1 MVLLEAMGC
10 GLPILSFDSP
20 NGPRHII
27 THNEDGVLVEYLNS
41 EALAHNLIDIIQNP
55 NKLKQLGLHAKKN
68 VQRLTEEHI
77 MPQWLALF
85 TK

>member
-20 NGPRHII
+20 NGPRHIVK
-27 THNEDGVLVEYLNS
+27 HNEDGVLVEYLNS
-41 EALAHNLIDIIQNP
+41 KELANSLIDVIQNP
-55 NKLKQLGLHAKKN
+55 NILKQLGKQAKKN
-68 VQRLTEEHI
+68 VQRLTDVNI